1 MRISPNLLRSSTF
14 RLAAVY
20 LLVFVLSV
28 GAILGYVY
36 WRTAVLLEEQTD
48 DTIRSELTSLAEQYR
63 RSGMPGVL
71 EIVQRR
77 AEQDTG
83 QIYLFTN
90 PLGRRLAGNLD
101 ALPVAATGPSGWIE
115 FSYALETP
123 SGLEQHAARAFYSEL
138 EGGYRIV
145 VGRNVE
151 ELRKFA
157 EIIRTTLFW
166 AVAIALV
173 LGLSGGVLMSRNF
186 LRRIDQITD
195 ASRTI
200 MAGNFAQR
208 MPVRGTGD
216 ELDRLSVSLND
227 MLDQIERLMAGMREI
242 SSNVA
247 HDLRTPL
254 TRLKA
259 RAEDALR
266 TGSQAEYRPTL
277 EQTLAEADRLLET
290 FNALLSIAR
299 VEAGQVSQEL
309 QPVDAD
315 ELAREV
321 AELYEP
327 TVEEAGGTMRVS
339 AGGSHMVQ
347 ADRQLL
353 AQALSNL
360 IDNALKHGEGGNA
373 TPEIEIAV
381 EAAGREV
388 AISVGDRGPGIPI
401 ADRERVKERFVRLE
415 ASRSKPGSGLGLSLV
430 AGVMTLHRGRLELE
444 DNHPGLRAKLVL
456 PMLEVDWKPATTI
469 TPAKAG
475 VQ

>member
-1 MRISPNLLRSSTF
+1 MRISPNLVRTSTF

-20 LLVFVLSV
+20 LIVFVISV
-28 GAILGYVY
+28 GAVLGYVY
-36 WRTAVLLEEQTD
+36 WRTAVLLEQQTD
-48 DTIRSELTSLAEQYR
+48 ETIRSEITSLAEQYR
-63 RSGMPGVL
+63 QGGMSAVL
-71 EIVQRR
+71 ETVQRR
-77 AEQDTG
+77 SEQDTG
-83 QIYLFTN
+83 QLYLFTN

-101 ALPVAATGPSGWIE
+101 ALPVAATGSSGWIE
-115 FSYALETP
+115 FTYALETP
-123 SGLEQHAARAFYSEL
+123 NGLEQHAARAYYSEL
-138 EGGYRIV
+138 AGGYRIV
-145 VGRNVE
+145 IGRNVE
-151 ELRKFA
+151 ERRAFA
-157 EIIRTTLFW
+157 AIIRTTLFW

-173 LGLSGGVLMSRNF
+173 LGLSGGLLMSRNF
-186 LRRIDQITD
+186 LSRIDQITA

-242 SSNVA
+242 STNVA

-259 RAEDALR
+259 KTEDALR
-266 TGSQAEYRPTL
+266 SGAEAEYRTAL
-277 EQTLAEADRLLET
+277 EQTLAEADRLLGL

-299 VEAGQVSQEL
+299 AEAGQASQEL
-309 QPVDAD
+309 RPVDVED
-315 ELAREV
+315 LAREV

-327 TVEEAGGTMRVS
+327 TVEEAGGAMRVS
-339 AGGSHMVQ
+339 APGSHTVL

-360 IDNALKHGEGGNA
+360 IDNALKHGDGDGLA
-373 TPEIEIAV
+373 PDIEIKV
-381 EAAGREV
+381 EAVGSEAV
-388 AISVGDRGPGIPI
+388 ISVADRGPGIPE

-430 AGVMTLHRGRLELE
+430 AGVMMLHRGRLELE
-444 DNHPGLRAKLVL
+444 GNDPGLKAKLVL
-456 PMLEVDWKPATTI
+456 PILPPPVKQ
-469 TPAKAG
+469 AKAG
-475 VQ
+475 LQ